1 MASGRV
7 YPLSLPS
14 RRRPGVFFPQLFKS
28 CVKFG
33 RKVLR
38 NDYQT
43 TTEGTAAQAAGKT
56 REKKKVCLFLK
67 RKKTMK
73 MTEKN
78 GYLSNAPLGKHCF
91 SSASTKFRLK
101 ATTRIN
107 AGFAF

>member
-1 MASGRV
+1 VASGRV

-56 REKKKVCLFLK
+56 REKKKSLSISKEEEDDEDDGKEWLSVQRSIGKTLF
-67 RKKTMK
+67 
-73 MTEKN
+73 
-78 GYLSNAPLGKHCF
+78 
-91 SSASTKFRLK
+91 
-101 ATTRIN
+101 
-107 AGFAF
+107 

>member
-1 MASGRV
+1 
-7 YPLSLPS
+7 
-14 RRRPGVFFPQLFKS
+14 
-28 CVKFG
+28 
-33 RKVLR
+33 
-38 NDYQT
+38 
-43 TTEGTAAQAAGKT
+43 
-56 REKKKVCLFLK
+56 
-67 RKKTMK
+67 MK